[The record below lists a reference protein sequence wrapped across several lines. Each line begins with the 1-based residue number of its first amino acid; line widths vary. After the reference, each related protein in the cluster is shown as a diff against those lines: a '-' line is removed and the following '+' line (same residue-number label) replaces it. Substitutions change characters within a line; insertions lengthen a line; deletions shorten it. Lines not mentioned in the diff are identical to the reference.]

1 MSSPAAGSGT
11 ILTVTLNLA
20 LDVTYVTGGVDWD
33 GVNRVRS
40 VHRRAGGKGINVA
53 RVLAALGCDV
63 LVTGLAGGPNGGA
76 AEADLSAAG
85 LPAALTPI
93 AAESRATLAVCDPA
107 PLPYGTAPPGAS
119 PDDPAPA
126 GTVPNDPARTGTPP
140 DAPGVPRGS
149 GSVREDAAPARTADP
164 RTALF
169 NEPGPVVTDAE
180 LDDFLRGYDRRLR
193 GAAAVVIS
201 GSLPPGV
208 PAAFYAEL
216 AARARERGVPAIVD
230 ADGEPLRAAPAGRPA
245 VLKPN
250 AEELA
255 RALSAVDP
263 RTRDGVP
270 GGGGARYSGSEAR
283 GPGTGVP
290 EIGLPEIGQAPVAG
304 ALAGAEVLRRDGAE
318 SVVVSLGADGLLA
331 VTPEGAWR
339 AAMPYRVAGNPT
351 GAGDALVAGLALGL
365 VEGTPWPDRL
375 RRAAALGAAAVAAP
389 VAGDFDEE
397 TFRRVHPGI
406 RVDPIRP

>member
-1 MSSPAAGSGT
+1 MSSSAAGSGT

-20 LDVTYVTGGVDWD
+20 LDVTYVADGIDWD

-40 VHRRAGGKGINVA
+40 VHRRAGGKGVNAA
-53 RVLAALGCDV
+53 RVLAALGRDV
-63 LVTGLAGGPNGGA
+63 LVTGLAGGPNGRA

-107 PLPYGTAPPGAS
+107 PLPYGTAPAGPVPGGPAS
-119 PDDPAPA
+119 DGTAP
-126 GTVPNDPARTGTPP
+126 
-140 DAPGVPRGS
+140 
-149 GSVREDAAPARTADP
+149 EDAAPARTAGP

-169 NEPGPVVTDAE
+169 NEPGPTVTEAE
-180 LDDFLRGYDRRLR
+180 LDDFLRGYDRRL
-193 GAAAVVIS
+193 GDAAAVVIS

-208 PAAFYAEL
+208 PAGFYAEL
-216 AARARERGVPAIVD
+216 AARAREHGVPAIVD

-255 RALSAVDP
+255 RALSAADLRAP
-263 RTRDGVP
+263 TGAPETGGPQAGGAQAGGAQAGGPEARGTAAGVP
-270 GGGGARYSGSEAR
+270 G
-283 GPGTGVP
+283 TGH
-290 EIGLPEIGQAPVAG
+290 APITD
-304 ALAGAEVLRRDGAE
+304 ALAGAGVLRRDGAE

-397 TFRRVHPGI
+397 TFRRVLPGI
-406 RVDPIRP
+406 RVDPAGP

>member
-1 MSSPAAGSGT
+1 MSSSAAGSGT

-20 LDVTYVTGGVDWD
+20 LDVTYVADGVDWD

-40 VHRRAGGKGINVA
+40 VHRRAGGKGVNVA
-53 RVLAALGCDV
+53 RVLAALGRDV
-63 LVTGLAGGPNGGA
+63 LVTGLAGGPNGRA

-107 PLPYGTAPPGAS
+107 PLPYGA
-119 PDDPAPA
+119 APA
-126 GTVPNDPARTGTPP
+126 GPVGGGPASDGT
-140 DAPGVPRGS
+140 AP
-149 GSVREDAAPARTADP
+149 EDAAPARTAGP

-169 NEPGPVVTDAE
+169 NEPGPVVTEAE
-180 LDDFLRGYDRRLR
+180 LDDFLRGYDRRL
-193 GAAAVVIS
+193 GDAAAVVIS

-208 PAAFYAEL
+208 PAGFYAEL
-216 AARARERGVPAIVD
+216 AARARGRGVPAIVD

-255 RALSAVDP
+255 RALSAADLRAP
-263 RTRDGVP
+263 DGAPETGGPESGGPESGGAQAGGSETRGTPAGVP
-270 GGGGARYSGSEAR
+270 G
-283 GPGTGVP
+283 
-290 EIGLPEIGQAPVAG
+290 AG
-304 ALAGAEVLRRDGAE
+304 HALITDALAGAGVLRRDGAE

-331 VTPEGAWR
+331 VTPGGAWR

-397 TFRRVHPGI
+397 TFRRVLPGI
-406 RVDPIRP
+406 RVDPVGP